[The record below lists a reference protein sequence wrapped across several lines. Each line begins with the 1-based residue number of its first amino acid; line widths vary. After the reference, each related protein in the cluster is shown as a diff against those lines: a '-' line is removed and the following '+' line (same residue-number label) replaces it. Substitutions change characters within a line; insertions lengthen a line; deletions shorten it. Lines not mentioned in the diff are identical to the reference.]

1 MALVKKTAFAYT
13 LAGIELAFPHAK
25 GQLVWARQVL
35 RDWEIA
41 VPATSHIPMTDP
53 ASVLMAYDMG
63 EREQQRAAAILLI
76 QKACGLRPS
85 EALGIQPEHV
95 TPPHL
100 LSHAAAYKFVINLGM
115 RHGTKANRAQ
125 VAMLNCRRYP
135 LAALLLQQL
144 VLTTPANCY
153 LCPMTLAQYQSA
165 IKRAA
170 ERLQLPSY
178 TSHSARAGFAT
189 DSILWGDDFVTV
201 REAGRWLHDTSLRI
215 YLDQVSVTSQLSHF
229 AMQGRLNNIEVLR
242 TQAPLYFKWWR
253 GCSFKQVHVPGQLL
267 LTVS

>member
-1 MALVKKTAFAYT
+1 MALVKKTAFPYT

-100 LSHAAAYKFVINLGM
+100 LSHTAAYKFVINLGM

-178 TSHSARAGFAT
+178 PAT
-189 DSILWGDDFVTV
+189 PHV
-201 REAGRWLHDTSLRI
+201 
-215 YLDQVSVTSQLSHF
+215 QVSLQIQFFGAMILS
-229 AMQGRLNNIEVLR
+229 L
-242 TQAPLYFKWWR
+242 
-253 GCSFKQVHVPGQLL
+253 
-267 LTVS
+267 